1 MRDGTQVHSTF
12 AGMAVSAGVM
22 PAGGQAIS
30 IEKRDG
36 VQRTYLGSDRSLLTE
51 VRWSANGL
59 QMASPRVHVAQAT
72 GDPGVPFSFN
82 IFQVPK
88 LFPLAAMVG
97 LYNALQ
103 AKPDSLGAGSADVPV
118 MAFKVW
124 TDAEGQGAGVSVE
137 ALTVEQVSQLCKRLP
152 AVQTWTDAA
161 ATKLGPLKASMSTQ
175 SWGTAVHKSVEQT
188 IVALKNEFSVDY
200 QDVWPELSL
209 DTSGNNAQY
218 GQATST
224 RLDVLEDR
232 RADLGAVCVYDIKTG
247 DAGLSSARVKQIY
260 ELVVQKAPGAIFY
273 IIEIRPFR

>member
-12 AGMAVSAGVM
+12 AGMAVSSIVT

-103 AKPDSLGAGSADVPV
+103 AKPDSLG
-118 MAFKVW
+118 
-124 TDAEGQGAGVSVE
+124 
-137 ALTVEQVSQLCKRLP
+137 P
-152 AVQTWTDAA
+152 AAQTC
-161 ATKLGPLKASMSTQ
+161 PLWRS
-175 SWGTAVHKSVEQT
+175 KSGRT
-188 IVALKNEFSVDY
+188 LRAK
-200 QDVWPELSL
+200 
-209 DTSGNNAQY
+209 
-218 GQATST
+218 GQACRW
-224 RLDVLEDR
+224 RL
-232 RADLGAVCVYDIKTG
+232 
-247 DAGLSSARVKQIY
+247 
-260 ELVVQKAPGAIFY
+260 
-273 IIEIRPFR
+273 